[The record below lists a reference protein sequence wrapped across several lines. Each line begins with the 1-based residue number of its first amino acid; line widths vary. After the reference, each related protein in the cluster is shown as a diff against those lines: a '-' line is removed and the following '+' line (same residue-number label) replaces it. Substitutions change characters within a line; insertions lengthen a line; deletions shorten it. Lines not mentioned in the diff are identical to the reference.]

1 MSNNG
6 AGAPKAVVSF
16 APKLDAK
23 SDELDRAG
31 HAIMDALRQ
40 AVGAAEAKYQQAVE
54 MTHKLAAQLRSAE
67 DRVKELEAHVRHH
80 EVRAERAEKWLYQI
94 SVEIE
99 QKFFEGAPAPALR
112 R

>member
-99 QKFFEGAPAPALR
+99 QKFFDGASAPALR